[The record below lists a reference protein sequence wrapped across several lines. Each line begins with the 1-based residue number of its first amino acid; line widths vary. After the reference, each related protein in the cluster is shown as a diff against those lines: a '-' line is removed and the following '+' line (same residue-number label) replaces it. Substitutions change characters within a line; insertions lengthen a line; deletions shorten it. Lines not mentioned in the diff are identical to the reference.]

1 VANSVTRV
9 VIRVNSTFGASY
21 ANIGEVEF
29 RNSSGTLL
37 SNSGITAT
45 ASSTYLGW
53 DPARM
58 LDGNTDYSTG
68 SWSSSGSSLPVYA
81 YFDFSTAQDVASVRI
96 INATSG
102 SNSEYVQGVV
112 VTATHTGGATS
123 SNTMTRPSS
132 ADGAHTDHPIP
143 AVVTPASGTITATTS
158 SAVARFSGY
167 TPARGIVSA
176 TTGAAVA
183 SVFGYIPNI
192 GVLFN
197 TTDASVASVVGYM
210 QSRGVLSVATED
222 ATSNF
227 SAFSASVAALNAS
240 TSNAVAS
247 FIGSTTYVFTLD
259 ATTDDAVA
267 SVAAYIPLF
276 IAVST
281 SSSDT
286 SSASIVA
293 STGHVSITDSASDML
308 SISAFGTSIINLI
321 GTAQAIDL
329 ATFIDKAMLIATE
342 KAVDTV
348 SSKAIGRYTVS
359 DSAKDIASVV
369 GTAFI
374 TSTVTTLEHSVDTVT
389 PWGTAVIVD
398 SSTSTDTAKGQA
410 FGHASVVDQAA
421 SIDTWL
427 KTLVV
432 TVEAIDQT
440 GEESSIDPHVIG
452 LATILEQIRDLA
464 SVNSANRS
472 QFTYTLNTILNAGTR
487 YGNYGFNSFAATDT
501 ACYGA
506 NNKGLFLLQ
515 GASDNGLSIDAVL
528 KTNLSDLAIDGVIEG
543 SKQKTVSDAYVGY
556 TSSGNLVLRVT
567 TSNGGAVSSND
578 YALVK
583 HGKSSPDVSRVLF
596 GRGVRARYWQ
606 FTIENT
612 NGEAFEFDKIE
623 FLPVV
628 LTRRI

>member
-1 VANSVTRV
+1 
-9 VIRVNSTFGASY
+9 VIGKT
-21 ANIGEVEF
+21 
-29 RNSSGTLL
+29 
-37 SNSGITAT
+37 
-45 ASSTYLGW
+45 
-53 DPARM
+53 
-58 LDGNTDYSTG
+58 
-68 SWSSSGSSLPVYA
+68 
-81 YFDFSTAQDVASVRI
+81 
-96 INATSG
+96 
-102 SNSEYVQGVV
+102 
-112 VTATHTGGATS
+112 
-123 SNTMTRPSS
+123 
-132 ADGAHTDHPIP
+132 
-143 AVVTPASGTITATTS
+143 
-158 SAVARFSGY
+158 
-167 TPARGIVSA
+167 
-176 TTGAAVA
+176 
-183 SVFGYIPNI
+183 
-192 GVLFN
+192 
-197 TTDASVASVVGYM
+197 
-210 QSRGVLSVATED
+210 TED

-227 SAFSASVAALNAS
+227 AAFSALVAVLGTS
-240 TSNAVAS
+240 TSDAVAS
-247 FIGSTTYVFTLD
+247 FIGSATYVFTLN
-259 ATTDDAVA
+259 ATTANAVA
-267 SVAAYIPLF
+267 SVAVYIPL
-276 IAVST
+276 IIVVST
-281 SSSDT
+281 SYSDT
-286 SSASIVA
+286 SSTYIVA
-293 STGHVSITDSASDML
+293 SNGNVSITDSANDTL
-308 SISAFGTSIINLI
+308 SISAFGTSLITLI

-329 ATFIDKAMLIATE
+329 ATFIDKVTLIATE
-342 KAVDTV
+342 TAVDTA
-348 SSKAIGRYTVS
+348 SSKAIGLYTVS
-359 DSAKDIASVV
+359 DSAKDTESVA

-374 TSTVTTLEHSVDTVT
+374 TSTVTILEHAVDTVT
-389 PWGTAVIVD
+389 PWWTTELVD
-398 SSTSTDTAKGQA
+398 SSTSTDIATGQA
-410 FGHASVVDQAA
+410 FGYASVVDQAT

-501 ACYGA
+501 ECYGA
-506 NNKGLFLLQ
+506 NDQGLFLLH
-515 GASDNGLSIDAVL
+515 GASDDGLSIDAVL

-556 TSSGNLVLRVT
+556 TSSGNLILRVT

-583 HGKSSPDVSRVLF
+583 HGESSPDVSRVLF